1 MFGKVAW
8 LFQRGDDDA
17 AAGDEFVLTAVPSD
31 EARSDYDVSSDGVE
45 MAGLDAGAA
54 QIYMERGGG
63 RYSLLSAVDVDG
75 TVPVGLYVPGAGTAV
90 IGLGGDCRADDYD
103 TVVLTDALTGRT
115 VDLKEEDYGFY
126 ASEAGDVN
134 GRFSIQFNKRLD
146 TRGGAWAYADDNG
159 GIVVRGLIKGQMVRT
174 YMAGGQMVDSRIAAG
189 ETETVSGLEKGMYLI
204 QVVSDGREPT
214 VIKIRLQ

>member
-1 MFGKVAW
+1 M
-8 LFQRGDDDA
+8 
-17 AAGDEFVLTAVPSD
+17 
-31 EARSDYDVSSDGVE
+31 SSDGVE
-45 MAGLDAGAA
+45 MAGLDADVA

-146 TRGGAWAYADDNG
+146 IRGGAWAYADDNQPH
-159 GIVVRGLIKGQMVRT
+159 R
-174 YMAGGQMVDSRIAAG
+174 SRRDRDCLRAG
-189 ETETVSGLEKGMYLI
+189 ERHVSHPGG
-204 QVVSDGREPT
+204 VGRTRADSDKDT
-214 VIKIRLQ
+214 SAMTI

>member
-1 MFGKVAW
+1 MNLLVISQFGKATRLW
-8 LFQRGDDDA
+8 PKGSKSRG
-17 AAGDEFVLTAVPSD
+17 FS
-31 EARSDYDVSSDGVE
+31 
-45 MAGLDAGAA
+45 
-54 QIYMERGGG
+54 
-63 RYSLLSAVDVDG
+63 
-75 TVPVGLYVPGAGTAV
+75 
-90 IGLGGDCRADDYD
+90 
-103 TVVLTDALTGRT
+103 
-115 VDLKEEDYGFY
+115 KEEDYGFY

>member
-1 MFGKVAW
+1 MHCKPCGRGNVYFDKRLALFNFSGRVNLLVISQFGKATR
-8 LFQRGDDDA
+8 L
-17 AAGDEFVLTAVPSD
+17 
-31 EARSDYDVSSDGVE
+31 
-45 MAGLDAGAA
+45 
-54 QIYMERGGG
+54 
-63 RYSLLSAVDVDG
+63 
-75 TVPVGLYVPGAGTAV
+75 
-90 IGLGGDCRADDYD
+90 
-103 TVVLTDALTGRT
+103 
-115 VDLKEEDYGFY
+115 Y

-174 YMAGGQMVDSRIAAG
+174 YMAGGQMADSRVAAG

-214 VIKIRLQ
+214 VIKIRLK

>member
-1 MFGKVAW
+1 
-8 LFQRGDDDA
+8 
-17 AAGDEFVLTAVPSD
+17 
-31 EARSDYDVSSDGVE
+31 

-90 IGLGGDCRADDYD
+90 IGLGGDCRADDYV

-146 TRGGAWAYADDNG
+146 TRGSAGHVSRWCFAMCALQSA
-159 GIVVRGLIKGQMVRT
+159 
-174 YMAGGQMVDSRIAAG
+174 AGG
-189 ETETVSGLEKGMYLI
+189 
-204 QVVSDGREPT
+204 GRGFSCLGI
-214 VIKIRLQ
+214 IKKC

>member
-1 MFGKVAW
+1 M
-8 LFQRGDDDA
+8 
-17 AAGDEFVLTAVPSD
+17 
-31 EARSDYDVSSDGVE
+31 SSDGVE
-45 MAGLDAGAA
+45 MAGLDADVA

-146 TRGGAWAYADDNG
+146 IRGGAWAYADDNG
-159 GIVVRGLIKGQMVRT
+159 GIVVR
-174 YMAGGQMVDSRIAAG
+174 GQMVDSRIAAG

>member
-1 MFGKVAW
+1 M
-8 LFQRGDDDA
+8 
-17 AAGDEFVLTAVPSD
+17 LTAVPSD

-75 TVPVGLYVPGAGTAV
+75 T
-90 IGLGGDCRADDYD
+90 GDCRADDYD